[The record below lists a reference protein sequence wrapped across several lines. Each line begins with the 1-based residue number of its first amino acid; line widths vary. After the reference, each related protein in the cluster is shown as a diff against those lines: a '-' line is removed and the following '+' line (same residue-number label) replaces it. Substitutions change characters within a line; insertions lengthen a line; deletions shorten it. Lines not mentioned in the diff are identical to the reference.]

1 MFDNDQISYNNL
13 LHLFSFEN
21 LSNLY
26 SIIHLIIIYDGY
38 ARRLDCV
45 GAHVAVVLLM
55 R

>member
-1 MFDNDQISYNNL
+1 MFNNDKINYNNL
-13 LHLFSFEN
+13 LHLFSFKN

-26 SIIHLIIIYDGY
+26 SIIHSIIIYDEY
-38 ARRLDCV
+38 DRRLDCV